1 MASLFGH
8 GLIGYLF
15 SKTIDKK
22 HVRLLLWLAI
32 ISAIFPDIDVISF
45 KLGVP
50 YESWLGHRGFT
61 HSIIFAILWALL
73 CAQLFGKKRKKTFFI
88 VILLATLSH
97 SILDA
102 MTNGGMGVGFLIPFD
117 NSRYFFPFR
126 PIQVSPI
133 GVAKF
138 FSEWGLKVILSELIW
153 IGIPAFIVL
162 GLHKIIKKRN
172 KDKIVLEKL

>member
-15 SKTIDKK
+15 SKVIDKK
-22 HVRLLLWLAI
+22 NVRLLICLAI
-32 ISAIFPDIDVISF
+32 VSAILPDIDVLSF
-45 KLGVP
+45 KFGIP
-50 YESWLGHRGFT
+50 YKSCFGHRGFT
-61 HSIIFAILWALL
+61 HSILFAIFWAFI
-73 CAQLFGKKRKKTFFI
+73 CAYVFGKNRKQVFFI

-102 MTNGGMGVGFLIPFD
+102 MTNGGEGVGFFIPFD
-117 NSRYFFPFR
+117 DSRYFLPFR

-133 GVAKF
+133 GVANF
-138 FSEWGLKVILSELIW
+138 FSIWGLKVILSELIW

-162 GLHKIIKKRN
+162 TVNKVIKK
-172 KDKIVLEKL
+172 KK